1 MAVIWSNLP
10 YVLDGALETIELSLV
25 AVVLA
30 IALGAGAGIARLYSP
45 RIVRALTAAYIGL
58 FRGTP
63 VLVQM
68 FFIFFGLPL
77 LMGWNISAFAAA
89 TLALVLNN
97 GAYLAEIVRGGLQ
110 SISRDQWSAGL
121 ALGLSFRQVLWN
133 IIIPQAMRRI
143 TPPAVG
149 QFTILLKDT
158 SIASVIGFFELTKA
172 GQHVVERTLA
182 SFEIFTLVGLLY
194 FVACYAGTW
203 ASRQLEKRLARADA
217 TGQKQWRYVLGAR

>member
-1 MAVIWSNLP
+1 MGVIWNNLP
-10 YVLDGALETIELSLV
+10 YVLSGAAETLKLSAL
-25 AVVLA
+25 ALVLA
-30 IALGAGAGIARLYSP
+30 IATGAVAGIARLYGP
-45 RIVRALTAAYIGL
+45 RPVRALTATYIGL

-77 LMGWNISAFAAA
+77 VMGWNISGFAAA

-121 ALGLSFRQVLWN
+121 ALGLKFRQVLWS
-133 IIIPQAMRRI
+133 IVIPQALRR
-143 TPPAVG
+143 TMPPAMG
-149 QFTILLKDT
+149 QFTILVKDT

-194 FVACYAGTW
+194 FVVCFAGTW
-203 ASRQLEKRLARADA
+203 GSRRLEMRLAQGDRA
-217 TGQKQWRYVLGAR
+217 GQPRWRYVLGAR